1 MYVRDISSDKKYGI
15 NSFKDNGDGTV
26 IDSASGLQWMQADSG
41 TGKNWQEA
49 LAYCENLS
57 LADHTDWRL
66 PNAKELHSIVDYS
79 NAPDTNG
86 KPAINTDYFNSTS
99 IKNENG
105 VDDWPFYWTS
115 TTLETWNNKG
125 DKAVFVAFGR
135 ALGYM
140 SNTWVNIHGAGAVK
154 ADFKSGDPA
163 DYPTGHGPQNG
174 AVRIFNYARCVRDAL

>member
-1 MYVRDISSDKKYGI
+1 MDAGGQRHWQGLA
-15 NSFKDNGDGTV
+15 GG
-26 IDSASGLQWMQADSG
+26 SGVLRRTESCR
-41 TGKNWQEA
+41 TYR
-49 LAYCENLS
+49 LA
-57 LADHTDWRL
+57 AT
-66 PNAKELHSIVDYS
+66 

-86 KPAINTDYFNSTS
+86 KPAIDTDYFSSTS
-99 IKNENG
+99 IKNENDQ
-105 VDDWPFYWTS
+105 DDWPFYWTS

-163 DYPTGHGPQNG
+163 DHPTGDGPQNG
-174 AVRIFNYARCVRDAL
+174 AVRIYNYVRCVRDAGV